1 MNDDLYDRILGFIAL
16 AGKYRKDILDREEQI
31 KVLQDEIKVIQNELN
46 LSFDE
51 WNNCTDPKQKDKLEW
66 KRNKVAAPINPKV
79 YCIQGLK
86 KEIKDIE
93 SQILVTIKN
102 GYEHSDNGI

>member
-1 MNDDLYDRILGFIAL
+1 MQEHLYDRILGFIAVL
-16 AGKYRKDILDREEQI
+16 GKFKKEIAGREEEI
-31 KVLQDEIKVIQNELN
+31 KVLQNEIKAIHAELY

-66 KRNKVAAPINPKV
+66 KRNKVSAPINPKV
-79 YCIQGLK
+79 YRIQGLK

-93 SQILVTIKN
+93 SQILETIKK
-102 GYEHSDNGI
+102 GYQHDI